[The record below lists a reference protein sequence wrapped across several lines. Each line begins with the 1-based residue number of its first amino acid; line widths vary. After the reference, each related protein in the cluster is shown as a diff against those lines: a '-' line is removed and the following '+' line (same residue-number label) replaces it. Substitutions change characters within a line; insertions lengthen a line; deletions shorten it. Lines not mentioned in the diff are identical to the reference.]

1 MCLICLFI
9 FFCAQILLVAVLAMT
24 LVLAVPVDEGIFGE
38 GASDAHN
45 PQEPQEFLKLLKL
58 KKLLFLG

>member
-1 MCLICLFI
+1 MICFL
-9 FFCAQILLVAVLAMT
+9 CAQILLVAVLAMA
-24 LVLAVPVDEGIFGE
+24 LVMAVPVDESIFGE
-38 GASDAHN
+38 GASNAHN